1 MKEIGRNFA
10 GLHNWQVARSRPVPL
25 FRQVYLQIRS
35 AILAQTLKPGTR
47 LPSTRELAT
56 QLSVSR
62 SAVVAAFDQ
71 LIAEGYVG
79 GKTGSGT
86 YVAADLFENSAAQ
99 KAGLR
104 KAKAPS
110 RDVFVGDLVDV
121 TARNDSRPFNLG
133 RTLIDSRTH
142 NTWRKLTARAFRS
155 IDPVHLGYSDPRGL
169 PALRQA
175 VSDYLRVARGVRCDP
190 DQIVITTG
198 TQHAVDLVIRVL
210 DLAGEKV
217 WVEDPGYP
225 LTVRALVAAGVTAHP
240 VPVDEHGI
248 DVRAGI
254 AKAKAARAV
263 FITPSHQFPT
273 GVVLSMSRRLALL
286 GWARESGS
294 WIVEDDY
301 SSEFRYGGRPLA
313 ALQGLDDAER
323 VIYVGTLNKALFPG
337 LRLGYAVVPNAL
349 LPQFVR
355 TRYLADRQPASL
367 HQAITADFMEDG
379 HFAAHIRRMRAVYA
393 AQRDLLVKSLRRR
406 VSAYA
411 RVDPPDQGMHLVLYL
426 NKGLSDVAIQ
436 RAALEQRV
444 VTRAMSELY
453 LAAPP
458 RSALMLGFSGHP
470 PSSIPAAVARLADVI
485 EDAAE

>member
-1 MKEIGRNFA
+1 MKEIGGHFA
-10 GLHNWQVARSRPVPL
+10 GLHDWHVARGRPTPL
-25 FRQVYLQIRS
+25 FRQIYLEIRS
-35 AILAQTLKPGTR
+35 AILAQALKPGTR
-47 LPSTRELAT
+47 LPSTRELAS

-71 LIAEGYVG
+71 LIAEGYIG

-86 YVAADLFENSAAQ
+86 YVAADLFQNSAAQ

-104 KAKAPS
+104 KRAAPS

-121 TARNDSRPFNLG
+121 TTRNDERPFNLG
-133 RTLIDSRTH
+133 RTLIDARTH
-142 NTWRKLTARAFRS
+142 SVWRKLTARACRS

-175 VSDYLRVARGVRCDP
+175 VSDHLRVARGVRCDP

-198 TQHAVDLVIRVL
+198 TQHAIDLVIRVL
-210 DLAGEKV
+210 RLAGEKV

-225 LTVRALVAAGVTAHP
+225 LTVRALEAAGAIAHP
-240 VPVDEHGI
+240 VPVDAHGI
-248 DVRAGI
+248 DIRAGI
-254 AKAKAARAV
+254 AKAKSARAV

-273 GVVLSMSRRLALL
+273 GVVLSMARRLALL
-286 GWARESGS
+286 DWARSSRS
-294 WIVEDDY
+294 WIIEDDY

-313 ALQGLDDAER
+313 ALQGLDDGER

-349 LPQFVR
+349 LPNFVR

-367 HQAITADFMEDG
+367 HQAITAEFMNEG
-379 HFAAHIRRMRAVYA
+379 HFAAHIRRMRTVYA

-406 VSAYA
+406 LPDHAEVE
-411 RVDPPDQGMHLVLYL
+411 PPDQGMHLVLYL
-426 NKGLSDVAIQ
+426 NNGLSDVGIQ
-436 RAALEQRV
+436 RAAFAQRV
-444 VTRAMSELY
+444 VTRAMSQLY
-453 LAAPP
+453 IAAPP

-470 PSSIPAAVARLADVI
+470 ASSIPAAVARLAQVI
-485 EDAAE
+485 REAKR